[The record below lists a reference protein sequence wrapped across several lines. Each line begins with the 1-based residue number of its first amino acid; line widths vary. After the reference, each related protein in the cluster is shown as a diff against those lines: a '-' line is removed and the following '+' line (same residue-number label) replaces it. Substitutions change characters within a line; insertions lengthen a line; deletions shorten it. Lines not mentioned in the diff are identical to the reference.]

1 MSSAEPPVLPPP
13 PAHRAAPPTG
23 VPGPPAS
30 VVVVGAGLAGAQTV
44 GALRRRGYAGRV
56 TVLGAEGVPP
66 YDRPPLSKE
75 LLSRPS
81 PAWLADD
88 LGVDVEDLADEVR
101 LQDPAVQLVR
111 RRASDGGAWE
121 VTTASGDRL
130 TADSVVLAVGSA
142 PVRPDGWEQA
152 TLLHTAQDAAALRA
166 ALHPGL
172 RLVIVGAGWIGAE
185 LAGVAVRAGAHV
197 TVLEA
202 ADAPLRRQLGPVV
215 GAHLSPWYAAVG
227 AELVTGVA
235 VAQVR
240 PDGVRLADGREL
252 SADLVLAA
260 VGARPATDWLDGAV
274 PRDPRG
280 SIPVDTT
287 GAVPGLDGLW
297 AVGDC
302 ATREHPL
309 LGAVPGG
316 HWSAALHDPD
326 ATVAALLG
334 DDEVGTGHAPYVF
347 SQQLGHDLALFG
359 VPAEGDI
366 VLFRGDPTGGAT
378 GHDGWAAFYLA
389 PGAHSGSTSGD
400 GTTADGSPAADGG
413 PEHRSIEVRAVLLV
427 DSPRDVGPVRK
438 AMNRTGRL
446 RVNLDAALDPT
457 RRLRDALA

>member
-13 PAHRAAPPTG
+13 TAHRASPPAAD
-23 VPGPPAS
+23 PGPPAS

-56 TVLGAEGVPP
+56 TLLGAEGVGP

-81 PAWLADD
+81 PAWLAED
-88 LGVDVEDLADEVR
+88 LGVDVETLADEVR
-101 LQDPAVQLVR
+101 LADPAVRLER
-111 RRASDGGAWE
+111 RSAPEGGTWE
-121 VTTASGDRL
+121 VTTRSGERR
-130 TADSVVLAVGSA
+130 TADAVVLAVGST
-142 PVRPDGWEQA
+142 PVRPDGWEHA
-152 TLLHTAQDAAALRA
+152 RLLHTVRDAEALRG
-166 ALHPGL
+166 ALRPGL

-185 LAGVAVRAGAHV
+185 LAGVAAGAGAHV

-202 ADAPLRRQLGPVV
+202 APAPLRRQLGPAV
-215 GAHLSPWYAAVG
+215 GAHLAPWYAAAG
-227 AELVTGVA
+227 AELVTGAA
-235 VAQVR
+235 VAEVR

-252 SADLVLAA
+252 PADLVLAA

-274 PRDPRG
+274 PRDVRG
-280 SIPVDTT
+280 SVPVDAT

-334 DDEVGTGHAPYVF
+334 DEPDGPGHAPYVF

-359 VPAEGDI
+359 VPAEGDD
-366 VLFRGDPTGGAT
+366 VLFRGDPSGGTGG
-378 GHDGWAAFYLA
+378 HEGWAAFYLA
-389 PGAHSGSTSGD
+389 PGAASDSPSDG
-400 GTTADGSPAADGG
+400 GTTADGG
-413 PEHRSIEVRAVLLV
+413 PGRRVTEVRAVLLV

-446 RVNLDAALDPT
+446 RVDLDVALDPA
-457 RRLRDALA
+457 RRLRDALV